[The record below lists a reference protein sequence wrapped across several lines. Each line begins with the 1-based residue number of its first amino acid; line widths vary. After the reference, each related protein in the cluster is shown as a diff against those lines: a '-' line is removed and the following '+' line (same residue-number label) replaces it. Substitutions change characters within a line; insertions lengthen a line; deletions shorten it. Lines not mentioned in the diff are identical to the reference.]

1 MYCIINKETK
11 KVTIIKETT
20 QTAYFIGVSRE
31 TIYYWFKESN
41 YKETDKYIVYK
52 ANEVKTTSKRGR
64 KSFF

>member
-1 MYCIINKETK
+1 MYCIINKETNR
-11 KVTIIKETT
+11 VTIIKETT

-31 TIYYWFKESN
+31 TLYYWFKESN
-41 YKETDKYIVYK
+41 CKQTDKCIVYK